1 MANNQKV
8 EAKKVTAQE
17 WAKKYQNLCN
27 ENGFRIVVAPVFVA
41 RDDGTWSI
49 QLQYTVGELPKKL
62 TSKL

>member
-17 WAKKYQNLCN
+17 WAKKYQNLCD
-27 ENGFRIVVAPVFVA
+27 ENGFRIVVTPVFVA

-62 TSKL
+62 TGKL